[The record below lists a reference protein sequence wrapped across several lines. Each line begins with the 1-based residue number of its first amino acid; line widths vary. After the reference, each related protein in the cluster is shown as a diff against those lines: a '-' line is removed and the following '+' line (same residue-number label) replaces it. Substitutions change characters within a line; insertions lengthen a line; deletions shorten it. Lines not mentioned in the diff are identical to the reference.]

1 MMKNTKKNKKKKTKI
16 LLIVIAIII
25 ILLLFIFM
33 LYKALNINKKVY
45 TKVDRTKQLQAAK
58 EKSPDIVGW
67 LTIYDANIDIPII
80 TKKKASDMTVKD
92 IGISDYAW
100 IINDN
105 NKFANKVGITG
116 HNIINLSSNPIIDDK
131 SFSRLENLMSFVY
144 LDYAKS
150 HQYLQYTVDGTTH
163 YYKMFAVFFSSGER
177 NFGTIKL
184 TNNQMK
190 EVLDKYKELSIYD
203 YDVDLKDTDNIII
216 VATCTRF
223 FGINSYDKTFLIV
236 GRELRKNEKK
246 MVEYNVVANDNYK
259 IVEEKMKGSENN
271 E

>member
-1 MMKNTKKNKKKKTKI
+1 MKKSKKNKNKKAKI
-16 LLIVIAIII
+16 ILIVIAIII
-25 ILLLFIFM
+25 VLLLFMFM

-45 TKVDRTKQLQAAK
+45 TRVDRTKQLQAAK
-58 EKSPDIVGW
+58 RESPDTVGW

-80 TKKKASDMTVKD
+80 TRKKARAMSTGE
-92 IGISDYAW
+92 IGLSDYAW

-105 NKFANKVGITG
+105 NKYTNKVGITG
-116 HNIINLSSNPIIDDK
+116 HNIINLSSNPIIDDR
-131 SFSRLENLMSFVY
+131 SYSRLENLMSFVY

-150 HQYLQYTVDGTTH
+150 HQYMQYTVDGKTH

-177 NFGTIKL
+177 NFGTMKL

-190 EVLDKYKELSIYD
+190 EVLDNYKKASIYD
-203 YDVDLKDTDNIII
+203 YDVDLKSTDNIII

-223 FGINSYDKTFLIV
+223 FGVDSYDKTFVVV
-236 GRELRKNEKK
+236 GRELRENEKN
-246 MVEYNVVANDNYK
+246 MVEYKVAANDNYK